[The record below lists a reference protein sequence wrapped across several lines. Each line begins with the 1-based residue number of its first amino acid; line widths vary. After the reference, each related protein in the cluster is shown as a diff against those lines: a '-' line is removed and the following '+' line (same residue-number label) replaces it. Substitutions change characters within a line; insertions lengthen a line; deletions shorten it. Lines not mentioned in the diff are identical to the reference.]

1 MNLVWKPSNE
11 KSFAFSFRCLS
22 FSPSNKS
29 GLGKLW
35 QILDFMFT
43 FENLI
48 FRWTLYKVDISI
60 KQTLVMHQWCPFYR
74 GSTVAS
80 WVQTH
85 WVQPK
90 ILVLINFLSLNFT
103 SMEIKRGRVSSS
115 QNERTWG
122 GECSKTN
129 WGKQGGQNLGILS
142 EHTFW
147 MSPYANHVACIID
160 QHFPEKSRHTTIR
173 D

>member
-1 MNLVWKPSNE
+1 MKDYNIYSWQVIACTSRFYFTLHKFLFFSLHCQLFSLHIFSKNGYLFIGYRWCVINSWSVVKCTNVVNLVWKPSNE

-43 FENLI
+43 FEDLI

-74 GSTVAS
+74 DSTVAS
-80 WVQTH
+80 
-85 WVQPK
+85 
-90 ILVLINFLSLNFT
+90 
-103 SMEIKRGRVSSS
+103 
-115 QNERTWG
+115 
-122 GECSKTN
+122 
-129 WGKQGGQNLGILS
+129 
-142 EHTFW
+142 
-147 MSPYANHVACIID
+147 
-160 QHFPEKSRHTTIR
+160 
-173 D
+173 